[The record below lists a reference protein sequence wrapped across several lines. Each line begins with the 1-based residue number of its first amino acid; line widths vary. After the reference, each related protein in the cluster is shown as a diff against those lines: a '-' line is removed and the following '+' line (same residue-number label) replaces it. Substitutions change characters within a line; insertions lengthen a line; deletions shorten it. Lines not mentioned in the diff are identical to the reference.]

1 MSRCFDQP
9 NLLTRPFKRLQTTID
24 GMNIRLFSYGTLRLR
39 EVQIATYGREL
50 GGSGDALTGYR
61 LQPLE
66 ISDPEVVRI
75 SGKAVHAIACASG
88 DANDRIS
95 GTVFELTEEELR
107 ATDAYEVDVYQRVEA
122 VLESGRTAWVY
133 VGTPVMADRRDHH

>member
-1 MSRCFDQP
+1 
-9 NLLTRPFKRLQTTID
+9 
-24 GMNIRLFSYGTLRLR
+24 MNIRLFSYGSLRLR
-39 EVQIATYGREL
+39 EVQVATYGREL
-50 GGSGDALTGYR
+50 SGKADVLTCYR
-61 LQPLE
+61 LQPLA

-75 SGKAVHAIACASG
+75 SGKAVHTIACASG

-107 ATDAYEVDVYQRVEA
+107 GTDADEVDVYERVEV

-133 VGTPVMADRRDHH
+133 VGPPAMANRHDHP